1 MSAQPV
7 NLDRSPITFGQPSPA
22 PAANQNDNWRAQ
34 AFLNLWLP
42 SKNGGRRKLGAIP
55 LRTSRVGE
63 KQLIEWL
70 KQNPERVQIILE
82 RLEIDFQ
89 MAVSG
94 DEEIFDLS

>member
-1 MSAQPV
+1 MSIQPV
-7 NLDRSPITFGQPSPA
+7 NLNRSPVTFGGNA
-22 PAANQNDNWRAQ
+22 PAAAPNQNDNWKAQ

-70 KQNPERVQIILE
+70 QENPERVQVILE

-94 DEEIFDLS
+94 DEEVF